1 MRLYINRQ
9 RAFDQLSLCKSGAL
23 FIKLG
28 GRKIE
33 IAIEFIRS
41 QQFKVDFVVWI
52 APAAF
57 LSTKSYRNE
66 IKKWSKTL
74 ERKIYYYSIESLAG
88 TSNRLF
94 DLQKLVDKFRIFCV
108 VDESLTIKN
117 SETGRT
123 QNLLKLAKRFK
134 YRLLLSGTPLT
145 KGLADL
151 YAQIMFL
158 NPKILNMTKTQFTNM
173 FMHRVCT
180 EDNTHRVLSSEE
192 KERRLIK
199 ILRPYIYE
207 FDLEFD
213 CKINQHDYSIPL
225 SKKEEEY
232 YNLEKEKFLTH
243 REKLVFLEI
252 VQKFQHIYTISK
264 EKTFAMIQLVNKI
277 IQRGEK
283 VIVFVKFLDEISF
296 LKECKVINF
305 EYVEM
310 TGNVNRNKAADAFA
324 NSVQVMFSTYGAGGL
339 AMHMP
344 FCNNIIFF
352 SQTFD
357 YKDKVQS
364 IDCIYKKGK
373 TNQLN
378 IYNFWVQ
385 TGLEKLIRDCQR
397 RKESVLNNVCQYIN
411 KEDWLSL

>member
-1 MRLYINRQ
+1 MRLCINRQ
-9 RAFDQLSLCKSGAL
+9 RAFDQLGLCKAGAL

-28 GRKIE
+28 ARKIE
-33 IAIEFIRS
+33 IAIEFVRS
-41 QQFKVDFVVWI
+41 QQFKVDYIVWI

-57 LSTKSYRNE
+57 LSTKSYRAE
-66 IKKWSKTL
+66 IKKWSQSL
-74 ERKIYYYSIESLAG
+74 ERKIYFYSIESLAG

-123 QNLLKLAKRFK
+123 QNLLKIAKRFK

-145 KGLADL
+145 RGLTDL

-158 NPKILNMTKTQFTNM
+158 NPKILNMTKSQFTNM

-180 EDNTHRVLSSEE
+180 QDNTHRVLSSAEE
-192 KERRLIK
+192 EHRLIK

-207 FDLEFD
+207 FDLNFD
-213 CKINQHDYSIPL
+213 CKINLHDFNVPL
-225 SKKEEEY
+225 SQKEAEY
-232 YNLEKEKFLTH
+232 YKLEKENFLTN
-243 REKLVFLEI
+243 RGKLVFLEI

-264 EKTFAMIQLVNKI
+264 EKTFAMIQLVNEI

-283 VIVFVKFLDEISF
+283 VIVFVKFLDEIRF

-310 TGNVNRNKAADAFA
+310 TGNVNKNKAAETFA
-324 NSVQVMFSTYGAGGL
+324 NDVQVMFSTYGAGGL

-385 TGLEKLIRDCQR
+385 TGLEKLIRDCQQ
-397 RKESVLNNVCQYIN
+397 RKENVLNNVCQYIT